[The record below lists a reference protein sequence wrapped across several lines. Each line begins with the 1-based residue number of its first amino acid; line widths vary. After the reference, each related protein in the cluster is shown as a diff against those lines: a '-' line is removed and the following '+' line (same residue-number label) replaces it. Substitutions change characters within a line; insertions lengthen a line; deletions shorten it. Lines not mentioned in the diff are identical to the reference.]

1 MKKHVSD
8 PDRDLQNQSLQE
20 KLEELP
26 EKQPESLVRT
36 VQPELVT
43 GGKMRDYQLFG
54 INWLI
59 QLFENGMNGILADEM
74 GLGKTIQ
81 TVSLLHDKYACLTP
95 R

>member
-1 MKKHVSD
+1 MKKH
-8 PDRDLQNQSLQE
+8 
-20 KLEELP
+20 
-26 EKQPESLVRT
+26 PESLVRT

-95 R
+95 RSGQFLGSSVG

>member
-1 MKKHVSD
+1 MSD
-8 PDRDLQNQSLQE
+8 PDRDLQTQSLQQ

-26 EKQPESLVRT
+26 EKQAQSLVRT

-81 TVSLLHDKYACLTP
+81 TVSEKNIKAS
-95 R
+95 